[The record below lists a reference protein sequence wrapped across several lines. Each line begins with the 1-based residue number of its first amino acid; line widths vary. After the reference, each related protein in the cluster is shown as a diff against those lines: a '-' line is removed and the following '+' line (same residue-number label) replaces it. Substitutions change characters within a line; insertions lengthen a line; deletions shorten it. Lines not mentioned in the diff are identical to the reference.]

1 MKFIESIENALGK
14 KAIKNF
20 LPMQLGDVA
29 STHADT
35 GLLEK
40 WINYKPSTS
49 IEDGIKHFIEW
60 YLDYYNIEV

>member
-14 KAIKNF
+14 KAKKNF

-40 WINYKPSTS
+40 WINYKPNTP
-49 IEDGIKHFIEW
+49 IEKGITNFVKW
-60 YLDYYNIEV
+60 YKEFYK